1 VFDGV
6 FGNPA
11 GSAGGVKG
19 RRVRTL
25 ATDVFVSGAGSVAW
39 DGRMDDGE
47 ATPSGIY
54 FARVATDAGDVGMRK
69 IVRLR

>member
-1 VFDGV
+1 
-6 FGNPA
+6 
-11 GSAGGVKG
+11 VKG